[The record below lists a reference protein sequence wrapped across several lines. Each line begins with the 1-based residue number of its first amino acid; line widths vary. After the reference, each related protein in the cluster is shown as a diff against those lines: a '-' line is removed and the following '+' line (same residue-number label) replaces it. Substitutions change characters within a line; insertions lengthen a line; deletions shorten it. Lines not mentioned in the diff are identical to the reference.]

1 MKIFVNS
8 VYIHYTCT
16 VYTVIYEVM
25 LMYSIIQYGMQGY
38 TGGLNIAQDFEL
50 VYAVLPRDPN
60 MMSFKENRDFVI

>member
-38 TGGLNIAQDFEL
+38 TGGLNIAQDFEV